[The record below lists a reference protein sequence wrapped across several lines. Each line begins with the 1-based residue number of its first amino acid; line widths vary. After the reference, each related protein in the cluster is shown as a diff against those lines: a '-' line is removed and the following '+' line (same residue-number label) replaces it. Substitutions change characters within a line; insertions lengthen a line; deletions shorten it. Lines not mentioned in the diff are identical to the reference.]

1 MEFKVSD
8 HCAGQ
13 LEDHNTKTI
22 KKNVVR
28 NFFFNSSEQKIQLIA
43 TKIYVALVTNLIN
56 KKDSQKRSL

>member
-28 NFFFNSSEQKIQLIA
+28 KKIFLIHCA
-43 TKIYVALVTNLIN
+43 DVAVLS
-56 KKDSQKRSL
+56 KKYN